1 MEGWQKGA
9 GAVLKMSGAGKENY
23 FKNFPERKEWFQ
35 SNFPEHFGRSVAAAT
50 TSLKK
55 VTKAKQQK
63 QRLAI
68 IRQVAEKQ
76 NRLKVS
82 SDAVRAMGDRRRES
96 GEGLGGGLETNRDI
110 IAHATAGNYIK
121 SGGLGSLFEEQSLS
135 VDKKEDGYYVGSQ
148 GPFKS
153 RADAEAVLKA
163 SQLKLPPD
171 RSTNFRYT
179 DGASVDQTTPP
190 PEEETDLSTSIAD
203 WLEKLEKQQLKGADW
218 PKPGAQGENKRWGKV
233 LGQVDTEGNEIGWMD
248 QGRQY
253 DILRTPPD
261 DTRIDTRDPSRRP
274 VEKIAQQAGY
284 YYPIKEENIEECMPM
299 PGDNKWDYLD
309 TWEKNPIKKG
319 STSSEADEE
328 PGEYDYEGDMAK
340 SQLRSIM
347 HNSKML
353 HDLLEDNTNLPEWVQ
368 SKITLAE
375 DYILT
380 AANYMR
386 GEMDRMDEEV
396 EQVDEAKL
404 NQVATFV
411 PLKKHIENKSLR
423 NAIHIPVNFVHGDKS
438 HKEKLVKKVGAEK
451 AAMYNLHGV
460 FPRKLGEEAEQ
471 VDEANMRFDPEA
483 AARPKS
489 SDVKNFLNRDKNAR
503 AGAASKKYIRRMTK
517 LGGLGPNQTKKDTEK
532 HMKDYFEEVE
542 ISEASKEGKSVMYGM
557 RASMKAMDLR
567 HGVDSDK
574 RDSGY
579 KMSPAVRAAQAKSDA
594 LSKVEKPVQAGTLA
608 ALKRRAMKKEEVE
621 SVDEGVISAVKN
633 AQAKWKTAHRAVY
646 GKDPSLKSMTVG
658 AIARLAGAKA
668 STARAVGAAVGGK
681 PVSAQQQAA
690 AKARA
695 GKVGMAKMRNEEKH
709 EGDDVNANVKGKK
722 AAEKMTKKAAE
733 VRKAKIQGSVN
744 KINMEPTID
753 LNKKA
758 EK

>member
-82 SDAVRAMGDRRRES
+82 SDAVRAMGTRRRES

-396 EQVDEAKL
+396 EQIDEAGKGYSPGWMLKHPDGKKL
-404 NQVATFV
+404 
-411 PLKKHIENKSLR
+411 
-423 NAIHIPVNFVHGDKS
+423 
-438 HKEKLVKKVGAEK
+438 
-451 AAMYNLHGV
+451 
-460 FPRKLGEEAEQ
+460 
-471 VDEANMRFDPEA
+471 
-483 AARPKS
+483 
-489 SDVKNFLNRDKNAR
+489 
-503 AGAASKKYIRRMTK
+503 
-517 LGGLGPNQTKKDTEK
+517 
-532 HMKDYFEEVE
+532 
-542 ISEASKEGKSVMYGM
+542 
-557 RASMKAMDLR
+557 
-567 HGVDSDK
+567 
-574 RDSGY
+574 
-579 KMSPAVRAAQAKSDA
+579 
-594 LSKVEKPVQAGTLA
+594 
-608 ALKRRAMKKEEVE
+608 ALKLKRKKELEKTRQKSYGDPSAGISVKKEEVE
-621 SVDEGVISAVKN
+621 QVDEGRFRRSMRGYAAPSFFGNSRPVRYQSSGERAREMNVGLDDKQEKENARRAAEADKAMKAGITATEQPVMHNDLVAQHMDLHQNTQVTEGMSAAVKLQRAFER
-633 AQAKWKTAHRAVY
+633 AQAESAASRERGKEILAQAHAKYVNDHVALHAPVPRDDENMTGEQLDEMDNYDMINRDALPVPPHRNIRGVQDRINAGKRKDNKNNAKQQKIIKKVSKALQKKRMALPTDNPSANELVPKSMLPDVPGYPEGYQMEEQVVEQPVEIPVVEENTNLFVSAGSKFLTRTSTRLVY
-646 GKDPSLKSMTVG
+646 GEKD
-658 AIARLAGAKA
+658 
-668 STARAVGAAVGGK
+668 
-681 PVSAQQQAA
+681 
-690 AKARA
+690 
-695 GKVGMAKMRNEEKH
+695 E
-709 EGDDVNANVKGKK
+709 
-722 AAEKMTKKAAE
+722 
-733 VRKAKIQGSVN
+733 
-744 KINMEPTID
+744 
-753 LNKKA
+753 
-758 EK
+758 

>member
-82 SDAVRAMGDRRRES
+82 SDAVRAMGTRRRES

-179 DGASVDQTTPP
+179 DGARVDQTTPP
-190 PEEETDLSTSIAD
+190 PEEKPPEEETDLAKRILD
-203 WLEKLEKQQLKGADW
+203 WLETQQLKGADW

-233 LGQVDTEGNEIGWMD
+233 LGQVDAEGNEIGWMD
-248 QGRQY
+248 QGKQY

-396 EQVDEAKL
+396 EQINERALFGKLRAK
-404 NQVATFV
+404 
-411 PLKKHIENKSLR
+411 I
-423 NAIHIPVNFVHGDKS
+423 NAAKGGTINGPTSGG
-438 HKEKLVKKVGAEK
+438 GA
-451 AAMYNLHGV
+451 NI
-460 FPRKLGEEAEQ
+460 
-471 VDEANMRFDPEA
+471 
-483 AARPKS
+483 AR
-489 SDVKNFLNRDKNAR
+489 
-503 AGAASKKYIRRMTK
+503 G
-517 LGGLGPNQTKKDTEK
+517 
-532 HMKDYFEEVE
+532 
-542 ISEASKEGKSVMYGM
+542 
-557 RASMKAMDLR
+557 
-567 HGVDSDK
+567 
-574 RDSGY
+574 
-579 KMSPAVRAAQAKSDA
+579 RAAVLGS
-594 LSKVEKPVQAGTLA
+594 SAG
-608 ALKRRAMKKEEVE
+608 RGMM
-621 SVDEGVISAVKN
+621 VK
-633 AQAKWKTAHRAVY
+633 
-646 GKDPSLKSMTVG
+646 
-658 AIARLAGAKA
+658 
-668 STARAVGAAVGGK
+668 
-681 PVSAQQQAA
+681 
-690 AKARA
+690 
-695 GKVGMAKMRNEEKH
+695 
-709 EGDDVNANVKGKK
+709 
-722 AAEKMTKKAAE
+722 
-733 VRKAKIQGSVN
+733 
-744 KINMEPTID
+744 
-753 LNKKA
+753 
-758 EK
+758 

>member
-82 SDAVRAMGDRRRES
+82 SDAVRAMGTRRRES

-233 LGQVDTEGNEIGWMD
+233 LGQVDAEGNEIGWMD
-248 QGRQY
+248 QGNQY

-396 EQVDEAKL
+396 EQIDEAGKGYSPGWMLKHPDGKKL
-404 NQVATFV
+404 
-411 PLKKHIENKSLR
+411 
-423 NAIHIPVNFVHGDKS
+423 
-438 HKEKLVKKVGAEK
+438 
-451 AAMYNLHGV
+451 
-460 FPRKLGEEAEQ
+460 
-471 VDEANMRFDPEA
+471 
-483 AARPKS
+483 
-489 SDVKNFLNRDKNAR
+489 
-503 AGAASKKYIRRMTK
+503 
-517 LGGLGPNQTKKDTEK
+517 
-532 HMKDYFEEVE
+532 
-542 ISEASKEGKSVMYGM
+542 
-557 RASMKAMDLR
+557 
-567 HGVDSDK
+567 
-574 RDSGY
+574 
-579 KMSPAVRAAQAKSDA
+579 
-594 LSKVEKPVQAGTLA
+594 
-608 ALKRRAMKKEEVE
+608 ALKLKRKKELEKTRQKSYGDPSAGISVKKEEVE
-621 SVDEGVISAVKN
+621 QVDEGRFRRSMRGYAAPSFFGNSRPVRYQSSGERAREMNVGLDDKQEKENARRAAEADKAMKAGITATEQPVMHNDLVAQHMDLHQNTQVTEGMSAAVKLQRAFER
-633 AQAKWKTAHRAVY
+633 AQAESAASRERGKEILAQAHAKYVNDHVALHAPVPRDDENMTGEQLDEMDNYDMINRDALPVPPHRNIRGVQDRINAGKRKDNKNNAKQQKIIKKVSKALQKKRMALPTDNPSANELVPKSMLPDVPGYPEGYQMEEQVVEQPVEIPVVEENTNLFVSAGSKFLTRTSTRLVY
-646 GKDPSLKSMTVG
+646 GEKD
-658 AIARLAGAKA
+658 
-668 STARAVGAAVGGK
+668 
-681 PVSAQQQAA
+681 
-690 AKARA
+690 
-695 GKVGMAKMRNEEKH
+695 E
-709 EGDDVNANVKGKK
+709 
-722 AAEKMTKKAAE
+722 
-733 VRKAKIQGSVN
+733 
-744 KINMEPTID
+744 
-753 LNKKA
+753 
-758 EK
+758 

>member
-82 SDAVRAMGDRRRES
+82 SDAVRAMGTRRRES

-396 EQVDEAKL
+396 EQIDEAGKGYSPGWMLKHPDGKKL
-404 NQVATFV
+404 A
-411 PLKKHIENKSLR
+411 LELRRKKELERKRQKSY
-423 NAIHIPVNFVHGDKS
+423 GDPS
-438 HKEKLVKKVGAEK
+438 
-451 AAMYNLHGV
+451 
-460 FPRKLGEEAEQ
+460 
-471 VDEANMRFDPEA
+471 
-483 AARPKS
+483 
-489 SDVKNFLNRDKNAR
+489 
-503 AGAASKKYIRRMTK
+503 AG
-517 LGGLGPNQTKKDTEK
+517 
-532 HMKDYFEEVE
+532 
-542 ISEASKEGKSVMYGM
+542 ISV
-557 RASMKAMDLR
+557 
-567 HGVDSDK
+567 
-574 RDSGY
+574 
-579 KMSPAVRAAQAKSDA
+579 
-594 LSKVEKPVQAGTLA
+594 
-608 ALKRRAMKKEEVE
+608 KKEEVE
-621 SVDEGVISAVKN
+621 QVDEGRFRRSMRGYAAPSFFGNSRPVRYQSSGERSREMNVGLDDKQEKENARRAAEADKAMKAGITATEQPVMHNDLVAQHMDLHQNTQVTEGMSAAVKLQRAFER
-633 AQAKWKTAHRAVY
+633 AQAESAASRERGKEILAQAHAKYVNDHVALHAPVPRDDENMTGEQLDEMDNYDMINRDALPVPPHRNIRGVQDRINAGKRKDNKNNAKQQKIIKKVSKALQKKRMALPTDNPSANELVPKSMLPDVPGYPEGYQMEEQVVEQPVEIPVVEENTNLFVSAGSKFLTRTSTRLVY
-646 GKDPSLKSMTVG
+646 GEKD
-658 AIARLAGAKA
+658 
-668 STARAVGAAVGGK
+668 
-681 PVSAQQQAA
+681 
-690 AKARA
+690 
-695 GKVGMAKMRNEEKH
+695 E
-709 EGDDVNANVKGKK
+709 
-722 AAEKMTKKAAE
+722 
-733 VRKAKIQGSVN
+733 
-744 KINMEPTID
+744 
-753 LNKKA
+753 
-758 EK
+758 